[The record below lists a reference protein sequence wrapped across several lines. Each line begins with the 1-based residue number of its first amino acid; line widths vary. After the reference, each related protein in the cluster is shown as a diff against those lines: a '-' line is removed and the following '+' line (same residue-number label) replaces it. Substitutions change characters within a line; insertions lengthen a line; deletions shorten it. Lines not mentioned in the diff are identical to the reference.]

1 MKKTLSMNR
10 RSLVLIGVLVPLLTL
25 FIYVVLRSGPLAPV
39 PVTVST
45 VESKAIHPA
54 LFGIGTVEARYTYRI
69 GPTAAGRVARV
80 EVQVGDR
87 VKAGTLL
94 GEMEPIDL
102 DERVTAQQAA
112 QKRAEAAM
120 AAADAQVRDARARHE
135 FADAQVSR
143 FETLAREHLVSDDT
157 VEAKRQEAAVAAAG
171 FQTARANLDAAREEH
186 TRLRAERD
194 GIKRQRG
201 NLRLIAPVDGLVTAR
216 NADPGTTVVAGQAV
230 VELIDP
236 QSLWINVRFDQ
247 LRSAGLHEGLPAQII
262 LRSHSEKSILGKVLR
277 IEPLADSVTEETLAK
292 VVFDPLPAALPPIG
306 ELAEVTVAL
315 APLPELPVVSNASIQ
330 RVDGQLGVWTIND
343 GSLHFT
349 PVKTGATDLD
359 GHVQIVEGVQPGIQ
373 VVVYSQRAL
382 TARSRFKVVEQLPGL
397 RL

>member
-54 LFGIGTVEARYTYRI
+54 LFGIGTIEARYTYRI